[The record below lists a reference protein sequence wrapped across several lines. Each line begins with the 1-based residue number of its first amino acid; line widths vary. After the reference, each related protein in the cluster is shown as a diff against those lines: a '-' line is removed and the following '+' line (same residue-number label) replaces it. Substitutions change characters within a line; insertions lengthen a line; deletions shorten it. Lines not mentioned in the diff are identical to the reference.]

1 MDRLRFPVFVR
12 RTEAFAVVLASIP
25 FTLTPLVVPEACA
38 AGVDERAWAYLE
50 VVGGV
55 GLVSMEDADQL
66 VGQLDGDPAYEDFA
80 LDGFRSYERTLGIRV
95 GTEVTRRWSVDL
107 SWFLDR
113 DGVERERWWFFDPDL
128 PLAPLDLRFRTL
140 EARVSYAAF
149 VPAPEHRF
157 RLGGS
162 AGVFF
167 VDGEVD
173 LTGTEFGGDT
183 LGDVSGTAPQWSGFA
198 GYDFVS
204 AENWSL
210 HLTAGYR
217 ARVVDQLDL
226 SGGGGVVPD
235 ANGNPLEIDRSGPFL
250 QMGIRYSHRGWGDE
264 AR

>member
-1 MDRLRFPVFVR
+1 MIQHRFGLLGR
-12 RTEAFAVVLASIP
+12 NSMASVI
-25 FTLTPLVVPEACA
+25 TLGAPAMSLLLGALTARA
-38 AGVDERAWAYLE
+38 ADVDERAWAYLE

-55 GLVSMEDADQL
+55 GLVSMDDADQL

-80 LDGFRSYERTLGIRV
+80 VDGFRSYERTLGIRV
-95 GTEVTRRWSVDL
+95 GTEVTRHWSVDL
-107 SWFLDR
+107 SWFLDG
-113 DGVERERWWFFDPDL
+113 DGVEREQWWFFDPDL

-162 AGVFF
+162 AGVFL

-173 LTGTEFGGDT
+173 LTGTEFGEDT

-217 ARVVDQLDL
+217 ARAVDRLEL